1 MPWSSNQGGGGWQG
15 GGGGG
20 GRGGG
25 PWGQGPIGGPQQPPN
40 LEELLKKI
48 QDRIRRL
55 MPGRF
60 GGSSGILIVLVL
72 IAVFWVFSGVYRVQP
87 DEQGVELLFGKWVR
101 TEQPGLNIRWPSP
114 IGAALTPKVTRVNRI
129 DVGFRS
135 AGEEFGRTSAVSD
148 VAAESLM
155 LTGDE
160 NIVDID
166 FSVFWVIKDAGKF
179 LFNID
184 RPEITVKAVAESAM
198 REVVGRT
205 PIQAALTE
213 GRQQIEIQSKE
224 LIQKTLDEYGAG
236 IELTQVK
243 LQAVDPPG
251 AVIDSF
257 RDVQAAEADR
267 VRAQNEAEAYAND
280 IIPRARGEAAKIE
293 QEAEAYKRQKIA
305 ESEGEAQRFLSV
317 YNEYVQSPEVTS
329 RRLYLETME
338 EVLADM
344 NKIIL
349 DSGVGGSGVV
359 PYLPLNELN
368 RGRVRGQGARQ

>member
-1 MPWSSNQGGGGWQG
+1 MPWSNNQDRGGWQG

-20 GRGGG
+20 GG
-25 PWGQGPIGGPQQPPN
+25 PWGQGPRGGSQQPPN
-40 LEELLKKI
+40 LEELLKKS
-48 QDRIRRL
+48 QDRMRRL
-55 MPGRF
+55 IPGGV
-60 GGSSGILIVLVL
+60 GGSWGIAIALLLVL
-72 IAVFWVFSGVYRVQP
+72 LVWMFSGFYRVQP
-87 DEQGVELLFGKWVR
+87 DEQGVVLRFGKWVN
-101 TEQPGLNIRWPSP
+101 TTQPGLNYHWPSP
-114 IGAALTPKVTRVNRI
+114 IELALTPKVTRVNRI

-135 AGEEFGRTSAVSD
+135 AGEEFGRTSAVGD

-213 GRQQIEIQSKE
+213 GRQQIEIQTKD

-236 IELTQVK
+236 IQLTQVK

-280 IIPRARGEAAKIE
+280 IIPRARGEAARIE

-305 ESEGEAQRFLSV
+305 ESEGEAQRFLAV

-338 EVLADM
+338 DVLADM

-349 DSGVGGSGVV
+349 DSGKGGSGVV

>member
-1 MPWSSNQGGGGWQG
+1 M
-15 GGGGG
+15 
-20 GRGGG
+20 
-25 PWGQGPIGGPQQPPN
+25 
-40 LEELLKKI
+40 
-48 QDRIRRL
+48 RRL

-135 AGEEFGRTSAVSD
+135 AGEEFGRTSAVGD

-184 RPEITVKAVAESAM
+184 QPEVTVKAVAESAM
-198 REVVGRT
+198 REVVGQM
-205 PIQAALTE
+205 PIQAAMTE
-213 GRQQIEIQSKE
+213 GRQQIEIQTKQ
-224 LIQKTLDEYGAG
+224 LIQQTLDEYGAG
-236 IELTQVK
+236 IQLTQVK

-280 IIPRARGEAAKIE
+280 IIPRARGEAARIE

-305 ESEGEAQRFLSV
+305 ESEGEAQRFLAV

-338 EVLADM
+338 DVLADM
-344 NKIIL
+344 DKIIL
-349 DSGVGGSGVV
+349 DT
-359 PYLPLNELN
+359 
-368 RGRVRGQGARQ
+368 GAPRSE